1 MVFFGRKT
9 TTIDE
14 AKVRSTFATTRS
26 LAEVVREA
34 FARHRDDARAVVD
47 CSEA

>member
-1 MVFFGRKT
+1 MYSSGEKQQRSMF
-9 TTIDE
+9 